1 MKPQSTG
8 RVDAAAESD
17 CSVTVVGISVGTL
30 SAFLNPMERRDD
42 GDEPVGSLSAEE
54 LGKSALFPYRFLY
67 KCCYINRNIMVMMTV
82 MMMMIMMVCARSLR
96 RSEKNQDLHV
106 FALFCQISVVEYVRN
121 DAFTCL

>member
-54 LGKSALFPYRFLY
+54 PGKSALFPYRFLY

-82 MMMMIMMVCARSLR
+82 MMMMMMVCARSLKR
-96 RSEKNQDLHV
+96 RDLHV